1 MLTISIGKK
10 GLEKLTASL
19 AVVLLTIMV
28 FVVTL
33 AMSNT
38 VFKWDLFPPEIEK
51 MGSVFM
57 VASFLIISSSVII
70 NLMVNIGRI
79 AAKLD
84 ERK

>member
-1 MLTISIGKK
+1 MFTVSVGKK
-10 GLEKLTASL
+10 GLERLTTSL
-19 AVVLLTIMV
+19 AIVLLTVMV

-33 AMSNT
+33 AMANA

-57 VASFLIISSSVII
+57 VASFLIILSSVII
-70 NLMVNIGRI
+70 NIMVNIGRI
-79 AAKLD
+79 ADKIN

>member
-10 GLEKLTASL
+10 GLERLTASL
-19 AVVLLTIMV
+19 AVVLLTVMV

-33 AMSNT
+33 AMSNA
-38 VFKWDLFPPEIEK
+38 VFKWDLFSPEIER

-57 VASFLIISSSVII
+57 VASFLIIFSSVII
-70 NLMVNIGRI
+70 NIMVNIGRI
-79 AAKLD
+79 ADKLD